1 MNPQDI
7 ELLALNVENEN
18 FFLNIIKYHG
28 KLLNGDHGNTNTM
41 SMKRPPT
48 VYCGRPLTLK

>member
-1 MNPQDI
+1 MNSQDKNI

-48 VYCGRPLTLK
+48 VYCGRP